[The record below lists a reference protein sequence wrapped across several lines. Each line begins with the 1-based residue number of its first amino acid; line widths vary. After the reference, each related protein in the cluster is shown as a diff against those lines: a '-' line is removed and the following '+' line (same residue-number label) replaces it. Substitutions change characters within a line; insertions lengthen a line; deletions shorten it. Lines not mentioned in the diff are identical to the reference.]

1 MEPRTGQGSEGH
13 GRNSETLTRNQVL
26 DAALEMVEAGGSD
39 SLTVRGL
46 ATKLSVAVT
55 SIYWHVGDKDALL
68 DGVAERII
76 SGFGHLPVRGSGPEA
91 RLRSVA
97 RALRRDLLE
106 RADLVALVHQRGRA
120 AELLQPAR
128 RLIVGELVD
137 AGVTGRRAA
146 VAAQAIVNYVV
157 ASVLLDRP
165 VERQPMQREAPE
177 ELWTADDLRDVP
189 GAPQLLAALSRPID
203 DEAVFKLTLDAL
215 VEAVITR

>member
-1 MEPRTGQGSEGH
+1 MEPRGGQGFESQ
-13 GRNSETLTRNQVL
+13 GRSSETLTRNQVL

-76 SGFGHLPVRGSGPEA
+76 SGFGHLTVRGTGPEA

-128 RLIVGELVD
+128 RLIVRELVD

-146 VAAQAIVNYVV
+146 VGAQAIVNYVV
-157 ASVLLDRP
+157 ASVLLDRQ
-165 VERQPMQREAPE
+165 VERQPVQREAPE
-177 ELWTADDLRDVP
+177 ELWTADDLADVP
-189 GAPQLLAALSRPID
+189 GAPQLLVALSRPVD